1 MPAMHRESRIRDL
14 FRAQG
19 PLLALIGAIFAIFF
33 LQVFPGGWEE
43 PFELVP
49 ADIAAAWRA
58 LKEGGDASWW
68 TFGTLLT
75 CELLHGGPE
84 HVLFNML
91 YLWIFGAIV
100 AELLGHR
107 WVFLI
112 FVLTAVSAS
121 IMHVLLNPG
130 ETIPCIGASGAVM
143 GFEGAYLGLAVRWR
157 LPDPHVWPIAHPVSP
172 ARLALLAVVGVFLDL
187 GGIIGLQGETN
198 IAYGAH
204 IGGFVGGLLL
214 ATLAAPK
221 PRVAKA
227 R

>member
-1 MPAMHRESRIRDL
+1 MHRDSRIRDL

-19 PLLALIGAIFAIFF
+19 PLLALIGAISVIFG
-33 LQVFPGGWEE
+33 LQVFPGGWEG

-49 ADIAAAWRA
+49 AEVVSTWNT

-68 TFGTLLT
+68 ILATTLT

-84 HVLFNML
+84 HLLFNML

-107 WVFLI
+107 WVYLI
-112 FVLTAVSAS
+112 FVATAVCAS
-121 IMHVLLNPG
+121 VTHVLLNAD
-130 ETIPCIGASGAVM
+130 EVIPCIGASGAVM
-143 GFEGAYLGLAVRWR
+143 GFEGAYLGLAIRWR

-172 ARLALLAVVGVFLDL
+172 ARLALLAVVGIFLDL
-187 GGIIGLQGETN
+187 GGIMGFAGVSN

-204 IGGFVGGLLL
+204 IGGFAGGLLL
-214 ATLAAPK
+214 SAVAPM
-221 PRVAKA
+221 PRVA
-227 R
+227 RRR